1 MYYIQYIYIY
11 MCVCGEKLQS
21 IFEIDLQGVNM
32 PPRLWTIECLDIS
45 GKQLK
50 LI

>member
-1 MYYIQYIYIY
+1 MYYIQYICV
-11 MCVCGEKLQS
+11 CVCGEKLQS

-32 PPRLWTIECLDIS
+32 SPRLWTIECLDIS